1 MISIKIPTWK
11 QLHDRLWPHMTVQ
24 NIGLAVAGVIAI
36 SWVWGSVETLQ
47 RNYQHQR
54 SVDANKQKI
63 ELMKL
68 QNQNLSYQKA
78 YYTSSEFL
86 ELEARERLGLGYPGE
101 KLVILPSSRGIVD
114 TAASTPHADSSH
126 SVDQSNFQKWLDF
139 FTRRS

>member
-11 QLHDRLWPHMTVQ
+11 QLRDRLWPHMTVQ
-24 NIGLAVAGVIAI
+24 NIGLAVAGAIAI